1 MNQGKTSK
9 DKGLLDRVFSDIFER
24 ELRACAEETY
34 EGEKYVNGA
43 TFTAAAAPEGTGKS
57 AEATPKVETDS
68 REKPVQT
75 SKQTAETEK
84 KKITKTVEI
93 VVGQAAKNADTD
105 KKKKATKTVEI
116 VMEPSSKQTNDPSRE
131 KTLEKTVEMPIKQET
146 AFVESKPEG
155 KLEAKPTAKSEGT
168 EQEKSEETS
177 DGKPEGKADENAAS
191 DSQELF
197 ARPFQEVPSD
207 FISDYNLGE
216 ESETGDY
223 DSSEGYENGYSDW
236 SYETPRPWLSIDEA
250 ASVLGRSSRAVERS
264 ILGRWG
270 NRLPEGWSARLVK
283 IDGADQDQWRVIPP
297 PGFRLKA
304 NRKTATV
311 TTEIESEASK
321 ATEEQ
326 EAQAQTD
333 SVLQTKVETNT
344 KEGDDCQEG
353 TNRDLTDRKNQA
365 QGETTVRTESTGAAS
380 PAKGKAS
387 HKSKEE
393 DEMSYKTSRDDS
405 FSFGPLEKLFQSA
418 SRIAQKEL
426 ASFVNSGRKE
436 RHELYKPNLE
446 ATTIVIDRSDEV
458 EKLLRELADCQ
469 RELAQERRARMED
482 MRLINEMQSSMRLLE
497 VNARETRQIK
507 EDLIDA
513 QTALLEH
520 RKQYQEF
527 LKLPWWKRL
536 FHKKQ
541 A

>member
-43 TFTAAAAPEGTGKS
+43 TFTAKAAPEGTDKS
-57 AEATPKVETDS
+57 AEATPKLETDS
-68 REKPVQT
+68 RDKPVRT
-75 SKQTAETEK
+75 AKQTAETEK

-93 VVGQAAKNADTD
+93 VVGQAAKNADAD

-116 VMEPSSKQTNDPSRE
+116 VMEPSSKQTNHPSPE
-131 KTLEKTVEMPIKQET
+131 TTVEKTVEMPVAQET
-146 AFVESKPEG
+146 AFEENKPEG
-155 KLEAKPTAKSEGT
+155 KLEGKPEATQ
-168 EQEKSEETS
+168 QEKSEEKA
-177 DGKPEGKADENAAS
+177 DGKPESKADENGAD
-191 DSQELF
+191 DSQEFF

-216 ESETGDY
+216 DSETGDY
-223 DSSEGYENGYSDW
+223 DSSEGYETGYSDW

-297 PGFRLKA
+297 RGFRLRA
-304 NRKTATV
+304 NRKSATV
-311 TTEIESEASK
+311 ATEIDGETSK
-321 ATEEQ
+321 PTQEP

-333 SVLQTKVETNT
+333 SEPQAKAETSM
-344 KEGDDCQEG
+344 KEGSDSQER

-365 QGETTVRTESTGAAS
+365 QSETTGRTESTSAAS

-387 HKSKEE
+387 QKPKEE
-393 DEMSYKTSRDDS
+393 DEMSYKTSRDDT

-418 SRIAQKEL
+418 TRIAQKEL

-436 RHELYKPNLE
+436 RHELYKPDME

-513 QTALLEH
+513 QSALLEH

>member
-43 TFTAAAAPEGTGKS
+43 TFTATAAPEVTGKS

-68 REKPVQT
+68 RDKPVRP

-93 VVGQAAKNADTD
+93 VVGQASKNNDAD

-116 VMEPSSKQTNDPSRE
+116 VMEPSSKQTIHPSPE
-131 KTLEKTVEMPIKQET
+131 TTVEKTVEMPVTLET
-146 AFVESKPEG
+146 AFEENKPQG
-155 KLEAKPTAKSEGT
+155 KLEGKPEATQ
-168 EQEKSEETS
+168 QEKSEEKA
-177 DGKPEGKADENAAS
+177 DGKPEGKAEENGA
-191 DSQELF
+191 DNSQEFF

-216 ESETGDY
+216 DSETGDY

-297 PGFRLKA
+297 PGFRLRA
-304 NRKTATV
+304 NRKTETV
-311 TTEIESEASK
+311 TTEMESETSK
-321 ATEEQ
+321 STQEP

-333 SVLQTKVETNT
+333 SEPQAKAETRV
-344 KEGDDCQEG
+344 KEGGDSQE
-353 TNRDLTDRKNQA
+353 TTSRDLTDRKNRTQS
-365 QGETTVRTESTGAAS
+365 ETTGRTESTSAAS

-387 HKSKEE
+387 HKPKEE
-393 DEMSYKTSRDDS
+393 DEMSYKTSRDES

-436 RHELYKPNLE
+436 RHELYKPDME

>member
-9 DKGLLDRVFSDIFER
+9 DKGLLDRVLSDIFER

-34 EGEKYVNGA
+34 EGEKYVNGS
-43 TFTAAAAPEGTGKS
+43 TFTAAPAATEPTSKSTEAAPKLKS
-57 AEATPKVETDS
+57 ESQEKPAQPFRPTAEAEKKKTTKTVEIVVGQVAKKSDA
-68 REKPVQT
+68 EK
-75 SKQTAETEK
+75 K

-93 VVGQAAKNADTD
+93 V
-105 KKKKATKTVEI
+105 I
-116 VMEPSSKQTNDPSRE
+116 EPSSKQHTDQSRE
-131 KTLEKTVEMPIKQET
+131 KTPEKTVEMPIVQET
-146 AFVESKPEG
+146 ATMEIKPESK
-155 KLEAKPTAKSEGT
+155 TDSKS
-168 EQEKSEETS
+168 
-177 DGKPEGKADENAAS
+177 DENADT
-191 DSQELF
+191 DSQEFF
-197 ARPFQEVPSD
+197 ARPFQELPSD
-207 FISDYNLGE
+207 FISDYNQGE
-216 ESETGDY
+216 DSETGDY
-223 DSSEGYENGYSDW
+223 DSGEGYENGYSDW

-270 NRLPEGWSARLVK
+270 NRLPEGWTARK
-283 IDGADQDQWRVIPP
+283 ITIAGADQDQWRVIPP
-297 PGFRLKA
+297 RGFRLKN
-304 NRKTATV
+304 NRKAATLH
-311 TTEIESEASK
+311 TEIESEDGNQ
-321 ATEEQ
+321 T
-326 EAQAQTD
+326 EAQDKETKTASVQQAKTETSLKEDLEGEEKANRTD
-333 SVLQTKVETNT
+333 L
-344 KEGDDCQEG
+344 GP
-353 TNRDLTDRKNQA
+353 DLKDPTQGQATDLA
-365 QGETTVRTESTGAAS
+365 ESRSMAS
-380 PAKGKAS
+380 PAKGEAS
-387 HKSKEE
+387 HKPKEE
-393 DEMSYKTSRDDS
+393 DEMSHKTSRDES
-405 FSFGPLEKLFQSA
+405 FSFGPLERLFQSA

-436 RHELYKPNLE
+436 RHEIYKPDME

-520 RKQYQEF
+520 RKEYQEF

>member
-34 EGEKYVNGA
+34 EGEKYVNGT
-43 TFTAAAAPEGTGKS
+43 TFTATPAATEPTSKGT
-57 AEATPKVETDS
+57 EVATKMESES
-68 REKPVQT
+68 REKPAQP
-75 SKQTAETEK
+75 SRPAAETEKKKTTKTVEIVVGQTTKNSDVDKK

-93 VVGQAAKNADTD
+93 V
-105 KKKKATKTVEI
+105 I
-116 VMEPSSKQTNDPSRE
+116 EPSPKQHTDPSRE
-131 KTLEKTVEMPIKQET
+131 KTLEKTVEMPVVPET
-146 AFVESKPEG
+146 AAVESKPES
-155 KLEAKPTAKSEGT
+155 KTESKAESKTESE
-168 EQEKSEETS
+168 S
-177 DGKPEGKADENAAS
+177 DQKAAT

-207 FISDYNLGE
+207 FIGDYNLSE
-216 ESETGDY
+216 DSETGDY
-223 DSSEGYENGYSDW
+223 DSGEGYENGYSDW

-270 NRLPEGWSARLVK
+270 NRLPEGWTARKVK
-283 IDGADQDQWRVIPP
+283 IDGVDLDQWRVIPP
-297 PGFRLKA
+297 QGFRLKS
-304 NRKTATV
+304 NRKTATLNA
-311 TTEIESEASK
+311 EIESEDDK
-321 ATEEQ
+321 
-326 EAQAQTD
+326 QTD
-333 SVLQTKVETNT
+333 AQDQESPTASVQQAKTETSL
-344 KEGDDCQEG
+344 KASGESEEKADG
-353 TNRDLTDRKNQA
+353 TDPGPDLKNPK
-365 QGETTVRTESTGAAS
+365 QGEATGGTESHSTAS

-387 HKSKEE
+387 HKPKEE
-393 DEMSYKTSRDDS
+393 EEMSHKTTRDES
-405 FSFGPLEKLFQSA
+405 FTFGPLERLFQSA

-436 RHELYKPNLE
+436 RHEIYKPDME